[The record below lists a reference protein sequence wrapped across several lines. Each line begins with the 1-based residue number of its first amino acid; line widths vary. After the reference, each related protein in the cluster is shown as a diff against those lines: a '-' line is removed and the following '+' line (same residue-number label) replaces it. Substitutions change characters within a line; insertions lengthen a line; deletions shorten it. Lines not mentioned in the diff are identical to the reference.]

1 MPVLLKLD
9 QQRRDMSAHVV
20 KDLVLETLPLASV
33 VMEDDRARF
42 IAAALAARQQIV
54 PKLGVSAAARRAN
67 VQALIEPT
75 EEEESL
81 APDCHVGTGAD
92 DPSRTARR
100 ARLMRELRREKN
112 RLVTPVKAPKGF
124 ESHLCF
130 SSQRSR
136 ESRTSHR
143 PDRRLS
149 KSLPEPLDP
158 IGMDDHI
165 VIGERDDLPRGVAHA
180 GVPRQI
186 QARPRLEDVSETGKL
201 SNNLARLARP
211 RGVVHY

>member
-1 MPVLLKLD
+1 
-9 QQRRDMSAHVV
+9 MSAHVV
-20 KDLVLETLPLASV
+20 KDLVLESFPLAPV

-42 IAAALAARQQIV
+42 IAAALAAQQQIV

-81 APDCHVGTGAD
+81 ASERHVGTGAD

-112 RLVTPVKAPKGF
+112 RLVTPVKAPKGL

-136 ESRTSHR
+136 EEPDQSPPR
-143 PDRRLS
+143 PQ
-149 KSLPEPLDP
+149 
-158 IGMDDHI
+158 
-165 VIGERDDLPRGVAHA
+165 AQ
-180 GVPRQI
+180 QI
-186 QARPRLEDVSETGKL
+186 PA
-201 SNNLARLARP
+201 
-211 RGVVHY
+211 